1 MNELRM
7 YVEHLFEGR
16 VLTAEMIE
24 LKEEIY
30 GNLVARYE
38 DYVAGGMGEAE
49 ALAQAKASIT
59 SIDDVLAGEG
69 EDVAEEAAAETN
81 DAPAAETVVLPSGD
95 SDAGTT
101 ASAEGAFDAG
111 AADATV
117 AGAAA
122 TAGAAS
128 AAPTSPAAADQDS
141 EKAKTP
147 WTKILAI
154 AAVVIA
160 AILVATLVWNT
171 VLEPATDQLE
181 DTVEDVVDVS
191 AAQGAGQSAN
201 GAGAGNANDQ
211 GNGAAQGNDANQ
223 GNNTGNGANSNAGS
237 SDTPTFSDPED
248 QREYEATM
256 AVLNEIDAHDPTS
269 LQAYAG
275 DSQPSSVFFENL
287 PLGSYVSADETG
299 QINANTFSV
308 YYTNVSD
315 DIDGDAIDRA
325 IVYNAAAAF
334 SAYPN
339 LQRLN
344 VTVHE
349 AYDEHHDADVYA
361 FDRSQLERAFAN
373 ASNNGMTQF
382 DSSLFESAT
391 SWDVVRQQIDRHD
404 FCDHQADIAERS

>member
-69 EDVAEEAAAETN
+69 EDAFEGAASSASEDAEPTAVRASDDDARESTCEEGAAA
-81 DAPAAETVVLPSGD
+81 D
-95 SDAGTT
+95 
-101 ASAEGAFDAG
+101 
-111 AADATV
+111 
-117 AGAAA
+117 GAAA
-122 TAGAAS
+122 TVVQPAPATAS
-128 AAPTSPAAADQDS
+128 TADASEHANPWLKILVVAAAVI
-141 EKAKTP
+141 AVV
-147 WTKILAI
+147 L
-154 AAVVIA
+154 AAVV
-160 AILVATLVWNT
+160 VWNV
-171 VLEPATDQLE
+171 VLEPTGDQLE
-181 DTVEDVVDVS
+181 DTVEDVVDATV
-191 AAQGAGQSAN
+191 AGDAGQTSNGNNQDTDSGN
-201 GAGAGNANDQ
+201 GAGTNAN
-211 GNGAAQGNDANQ
+211 
-223 GNNTGNGANSNAGS
+223 TSN
-237 SDTPTFSDPED
+237 TPTFSDPED

-256 AVLNEIDAHDPTS
+256 AVLDEIDVHDPTT
-269 LQAYAG
+269 LQVYTG

-287 PLGSYVSADETG
+287 PLGSYVSADDTV
-299 QINANTFSV
+299 QVNANTFEV
-308 YYTNVSD
+308 YYTNVSE

-339 LQRLN
+339 LQYLN
-344 VTVHE
+344 VVVHE

-361 FDRSQLERAFAN
+361 FGRSQLERAFAN
-373 ASNNGMTQF
+373 ASGDAVTQF
-382 DSSLFESAT
+382 NSSLFESEV
-391 SWDVVRQQIDRHD
+391 SWDVVRQQVDRHD
-404 FCDHQADIAERS
+404 FCDHQMDMAERS

>member
-69 EDVAEEAAAETN
+69 EDAFEGAASSASEDAEPTAVHAS
-81 DAPAAETVVLPSGD
+81 DD
-95 SDAGTT
+95 DAGESTCE
-101 ASAEGAFDAG
+101 EGA
-111 AADATV
+111 ATE
-117 AGAAA
+117 GAAA
-122 TAGAAS
+122 TVVQPAPATAS
-128 AAPTSPAAADQDS
+128 TADASDHKSP
-141 EKAKTP
+141 
-147 WTKILAI
+147 WLKILAVAAAI
-154 AAVVIA
+154 IAVILAAVV
-160 AILVATLVWNT
+160 VWNV
-171 VLEPATDQLE
+171 VLEPTGDQLE
-181 DTVEDVVDVS
+181 DTVEDVVDATVAGDAGQTS
-191 AAQGAGQSAN
+191 NGNNQDTNSGGGAGT
-201 GAGAGNANDQ
+201 NAN
-211 GNGAAQGNDANQ
+211 
-223 GNNTGNGANSNAGS
+223 TSN
-237 SDTPTFSDPED
+237 TPTFSDLED
-248 QREYEATM
+248 RREYEATM
-256 AVLNEIDAHDPTS
+256 AVLDEIDVHDPTT
-269 LQAYAG
+269 LQVYTG

-287 PLGSYVSADETG
+287 PLGSYVSADDTV
-299 QINANTFSV
+299 QVNANTFEV
-308 YYTNVSD
+308 YYTNVSE

-339 LQRLN
+339 LQYLN
-344 VTVHE
+344 VVVHE
-349 AYDEHHDADVYA
+349 AYDDHHDADVYA

-373 ASNNGMTQF
+373 ASGDAVTQF
-382 DSSLFESAT
+382 NSSLFESEA

-404 FCDHQADIAERS
+404 FCDHQMDMAERS

>member
-69 EDVAEEAAAETN
+69 EDTFE
-81 DAPAAETVVLPSGD
+81 
-95 SDAGTT
+95 
-101 ASAEGAFDAG
+101 
-111 AADATV
+111 
-117 AGAAA
+117 
-122 TAGAAS
+122 GAAS
-128 AAPTSPAAADQDS
+128 SASEDAEPTAVHASDDNASESTCEEGAATEGFAATIVQPAPATASTADASEHANPWLKILVVAAAII
-141 EKAKTP
+141 AV
-147 WTKILAI
+147 IL
-154 AAVVIA
+154 AAVV
-160 AILVATLVWNT
+160 VWNV
-171 VLEPATDQLE
+171 VLEPTGDQLE
-181 DTVEDVVDVS
+181 DTVEDVVDATV
-191 AAQGAGQSAN
+191 AGGAGQTSNGNNQDAN
-201 GAGAGNANDQ
+201 GGNGVGANAN
-211 GNGAAQGNDANQ
+211 
-223 GNNTGNGANSNAGS
+223 TSN
-237 SDTPTFSDPED
+237 TPTFSDPED

-256 AVLNEIDAHDPTS
+256 AVLDEIDVHDPTT
-269 LQAYAG
+269 LQVYTG

-287 PLGSYVSADETG
+287 PLGSYVSTDDTV
-299 QINANTFSV
+299 QVNANTFEV
-308 YYTNVSD
+308 YYTNVSE

-339 LQRLN
+339 LQYLN
-344 VTVHE
+344 VVIHE

-373 ASNNGMTQF
+373 ASGDAVTQF
-382 DSSLFESAT
+382 NSSLFESEA
-391 SWDVVRQQIDRHD
+391 SWGVVRQQIDRHD
-404 FCDHQADIAERS
+404 FCDHQMDMAERS

>member
-1 MNELRM
+1 MSELRM

-69 EDVAEEAAAETN
+69 EDVAEGAASSASEDAEPTAVHAS
-81 DAPAAETVVLPSGD
+81 DD
-95 SDAGTT
+95 DAGE
-101 ASAEGAFDAG
+101 SICEEGA
-111 AADATV
+111 ATE
-117 AGAAA
+117 GAAA
-122 TAGAAS
+122 TVAQPAPATAS
-128 AAPTSPAAADQDS
+128 TADASEHANPWLKILVVAAA
-141 EKAKTP
+141 
-147 WTKILAI
+147 I
-154 AAVVIA
+154 IA
-160 AILVATLVWNT
+160 AILAAVVVWNV
-171 VLEPATDQLE
+171 VLEPTGDQLE

-191 AAQGAGQSAN
+191 AGQGAGQTSNDNNQDTN
-201 GAGAGNANDQ
+201 GGNGTGANAN
-211 GNGAAQGNDANQ
+211 
-223 GNNTGNGANSNAGS
+223 TSN
-237 SDTPTFSDPED
+237 TPTFSDPED

-256 AVLNEIDAHDPTS
+256 AVLDEIDVHDPTT
-269 LQAYAG
+269 LQVYTG
-275 DSQPSSVFFENL
+275 DSQPSGVFFENL
-287 PLGSYVSADETG
+287 PLGSYVSTDDTV
-299 QINANTFSV
+299 QVNANTFEV
-308 YYTNVSD
+308 YYTNVSE

-339 LQRLN
+339 LQYLN
-344 VTVHE
+344 VVIHE

-373 ASNNGMTQF
+373 ASGDAVTQF
-382 DSSLFESAT
+382 NSSLFESEA
-391 SWDVVRQQIDRHD
+391 SWDVVRQQVDRHD
-404 FCDHQADIAERS
+404 FCDHQMDMAERS

>member
-69 EDVAEEAAAETN
+69 DDAFEGAASSASEDAEPTAVHAS
-81 DAPAAETVVLPSGD
+81 DD
-95 SDAGTT
+95 DAGESTC
-101 ASAEGAFDAG
+101 EEDA
-111 AADATV
+111 ATE
-117 AGAAA
+117 GAAA
-122 TAGAAS
+122 TVVQPAPATAS
-128 AAPTSPAAADQDS
+128 TADASEHANPWLKILVVAAA
-141 EKAKTP
+141 
-147 WTKILAI
+147 
-154 AAVVIA
+154 VIA
-160 AILVATLVWNT
+160 VILVATVLWNV
-171 VLEPATDQLE
+171 VLEPTGDQLE
-181 DTVEDVVDVS
+181 DTVEDVVDAT
-191 AAQGAGQSAN
+191 AAGGAGQTDNGNNQGTGGGS
-201 GAGAGNANDQ
+201 GAGA
-211 GNGAAQGNDANQ
+211 
-223 GNNTGNGANSNAGS
+223 NTNT

-256 AVLNEIDAHDPTS
+256 AVLDEIDAHDPTT
-269 LQAYAG
+269 LQAYTG

-299 QINANTFSV
+299 SINAGTFEV
-308 YYTNVSD
+308 YYVNVSE

-344 VTVHE
+344 VVVHE

-373 ASNNGMTQF
+373 ASGDAVTQF
-382 DSSLFESAT
+382 NSSLFESEA

-404 FCDHQADIAERS
+404 FCDHQMDMAERS

>member
-1 MNELRM
+1 MSELRM

-69 EDVAEEAAAETN
+69 EDVAE
-81 DAPAAETVVLPSGD
+81 
-95 SDAGTT
+95 
-101 ASAEGAFDAG
+101 
-111 AADATV
+111 
-117 AGAAA
+117 
-122 TAGAAS
+122 GAAS
-128 AAPTSPAAADQDS
+128 SASEDAEPTAVHASDDNASESTCEEGAATEGFAATIVQPAPATASTADASEHANPWLKILVVAAAII
-141 EKAKTP
+141 AV
-147 WTKILAI
+147 IL
-154 AAVVIA
+154 AAVV
-160 AILVATLVWNT
+160 VWNV
-171 VLEPATDQLE
+171 VLEPTGDQLE
-181 DTVEDVVDVS
+181 DTVEDVVDATV
-191 AAQGAGQSAN
+191 AGGAGQTSNGNNQDTNSGN
-201 GAGAGNANDQ
+201 GAGA
-211 GNGAAQGNDANQ
+211 
-223 GNNTGNGANSNAGS
+223 NTNTSN
-237 SDTPTFSDPED
+237 TPTFSDPED

-256 AVLNEIDAHDPTS
+256 AVLDEIDVHDPTT
-269 LQAYAG
+269 LQVYTG

-287 PLGSYVSADETG
+287 PLGSYVSTDDTV
-299 QINANTFSV
+299 QVNANTFEV
-308 YYTNVSD
+308 YYTNVSE

-339 LQRLN
+339 LQYLN
-344 VTVHE
+344 VVVHE

-373 ASNNGMTQF
+373 ASGDAVTQF
-382 DSSLFESAT
+382 NSSLFESEA

-404 FCDHQADIAERS
+404 FCDHQMDMAERS

>member
-69 EDVAEEAAAETN
+69 EDTFEGAASSASEDAEPTAVHVS
-81 DAPAAETVVLPSGD
+81 DD
-95 SDAGTT
+95 DAGEWTCEEGT
-101 ASAEGAFDAG
+101 ATE
-111 AADATV
+111 
-117 AGAAA
+117 GAAA
-122 TAGAAS
+122 TVVQPAPATAS
-128 AAPTSPAAADQDS
+128 TADASEHANPWLKILVVAAAVI
-141 EKAKTP
+141 AV
-147 WTKILAI
+147 IL
-154 AAVVIA
+154 AAVV
-160 AILVATLVWNT
+160 VWNV
-171 VLEPATDQLE
+171 VLEPTGDQLE
-181 DTVEDVVDVS
+181 DTVEDVVDATV
-191 AAQGAGQSAN
+191 AGGAGQTSNGNNQDANSGN
-201 GAGAGNANDQ
+201 GAGANAN
-211 GNGAAQGNDANQ
+211 
-223 GNNTGNGANSNAGS
+223 T

-256 AVLNEIDAHDPTS
+256 AVLDEIDAHDPTS
-269 LQAYAG
+269 LQAYTG

-299 QINANTFSV
+299 SINAGAFEV
-308 YYTNVSD
+308 YYVNVSE

-339 LQRLN
+339 LQYLN
-344 VTVHE
+344 VVVHE

-373 ASNNGMTQF
+373 ASGDAVTQF
-382 DSSLFESAT
+382 NSSLFESEA

-404 FCDHQADIAERS
+404 FCDHQMDMAERS

>member
-69 EDVAEEAAAETN
+69 EDAFEGAASSAFEDAEPTAVHAS
-81 DAPAAETVVLPSGD
+81 DD
-95 SDAGTT
+95 DAGESTCE
-101 ASAEGAFDAG
+101 EGA
-111 AADATV
+111 ATE
-117 AGAAA
+117 GAAA
-122 TAGAAS
+122 TVVQPAPATAS
-128 AAPTSPAAADQDS
+128 TADASEHANPWLKILVVAAA
-141 EKAKTP
+141 
-147 WTKILAI
+147 
-154 AAVVIA
+154 VIA
-160 AILVATLVWNT
+160 VILVATVLWNV
-171 VLEPATDQLE
+171 VLEPTGDQLE
-181 DTVEDVVDVS
+181 DTVEDVVDATV
-191 AAQGAGQSAN
+191 AGGAGQTDNGDNQGTGGGS
-201 GAGAGNANDQ
+201 GAGA
-211 GNGAAQGNDANQ
+211 
-223 GNNTGNGANSNAGS
+223 NTNT

-256 AVLNEIDAHDPTS
+256 AVLDEIDAHDPTT
-269 LQAYAG
+269 LQVYTG

-299 QINANTFSV
+299 SINAGTFEV
-308 YYTNVSD
+308 YYVNVSE

-339 LQRLN
+339 LQYLN
-344 VTVHE
+344 VVVHE
-349 AYDEHHDADVYA
+349 AYDEHHDADLYA

-373 ASNNGMTQF
+373 ASGDAVTQF
-382 DSSLFESAT
+382 NSSLFESEA

-404 FCDHQADIAERS
+404 FCDHQMDMAERS

>member
-38 DYVAGGMGEAE
+38 DYVASGMNEAD

-69 EDVAEEAAAETN
+69 EDMAEEAAETN
-81 DAPAAETVVLPSGD
+81 DAPAAETVVLPSADSNAGD
-95 SDAGTT
+95 A
-101 ASAEGAFDAG
+101 AEGAYDAG
-111 AADATV
+111 AAADATM

-128 AAPTSPAAADQDS
+128 SAPVSAASADQDS

-160 AILVATLVWNT
+160 VILVATLVWGT

-191 AAQGAGQSAN
+191 AAQGAGQNAN
-201 GAGAGNANDQ
+201 GAGEGNANGQ
-211 GNGAAQGNDANQ
+211 GNSAAQDNDANQ
-223 GNNTGNGANSNAGS
+223 GNNAGNGANSNANS

>member
-69 EDVAEEAAAETN
+69 EDAFEGAASSASEDAEPTAVHASDDDAGESTCEEGAAA
-81 DAPAAETVVLPSGD
+81 D
-95 SDAGTT
+95 
-101 ASAEGAFDAG
+101 
-111 AADATV
+111 
-117 AGAAA
+117 GAAA
-122 TAGAAS
+122 TVVQPAPATAS
-128 AAPTSPAAADQDS
+128 TADASEHKSP
-141 EKAKTP
+141 
-147 WTKILAI
+147 WLKILAVAAAII
-154 AAVVIA
+154 AV
-160 AILVATLVWNT
+160 ILVATVLWNV
-171 VLEPATDQLE
+171 VLEPTGDQLE
-181 DTVEDVVDVS
+181 DTVEDVVDAT
-191 AAQGAGQSAN
+191 AAGGAGQTDNGDNQGTGGGS
-201 GAGAGNANDQ
+201 GAGA
-211 GNGAAQGNDANQ
+211 
-223 GNNTGNGANSNAGS
+223 NTNT

-256 AVLNEIDAHDPTS
+256 AVLDEIDAHDPTT
-269 LQAYAG
+269 LQVYTG

-287 PLGSYVSADETG
+287 PLGSYVSADDTV
-299 QINANTFSV
+299 QVNANTFEV
-308 YYTNVSD
+308 YYTNVSE

-339 LQRLN
+339 LQYLN
-344 VTVHE
+344 VVVHE

-373 ASNNGMTQF
+373 ASGDAVTQF
-382 DSSLFESAT
+382 NSSLFESEA

-404 FCDHQADIAERS
+404 FCDHQMDMAERS

>member
-69 EDVAEEAAAETN
+69 EDAFEGAASSASEDAEPTA
-81 DAPAAETVVLPSGD
+81 VLASD
-95 SDAGTT
+95 DDAGESTCE
-101 ASAEGAFDAG
+101 EGA
-111 AADATV
+111 ATE
-117 AGAAA
+117 GAAA
-122 TAGAAS
+122 TVVQPAPATAS
-128 AAPTSPAAADQDS
+128 TADASDHKSP
-141 EKAKTP
+141 
-147 WTKILAI
+147 WLKILAVAAAII
-154 AAVVIA
+154 AV
-160 AILVATLVWNT
+160 ILVATVLWNV
-171 VLEPATDQLE
+171 VLEPTGDQLE
-181 DTVEDVVDVS
+181 DTVEDVVDVTV
-191 AAQGAGQSAN
+191 AGGAGQTSNGNNQGTAGGN
-201 GAGAGNANDQ
+201 GAGANAN
-211 GNGAAQGNDANQ
+211 
-223 GNNTGNGANSNAGS
+223 T

-256 AVLNEIDAHDPTS
+256 AVLDEIDAHDPTS
-269 LQAYAG
+269 LQAYTG

-299 QINANTFSV
+299 SINAGTFEV
-308 YYTNVSD
+308 YYVNVSE

-344 VTVHE
+344 VVVHE

-373 ASNNGMTQF
+373 ASGDAVTQF
-382 DSSLFESAT
+382 NSSLFESEA

-404 FCDHQADIAERS
+404 FCDHQMDVAERS

>member
-1 MNELRM
+1 MSELRM

-69 EDVAEEAAAETN
+69 EDTFEGAASSASEDAEPTAVHAS
-81 DAPAAETVVLPSGD
+81 DD
-95 SDAGTT
+95 DAGESTCE
-101 ASAEGAFDAG
+101 EGA
-111 AADATV
+111 ATE
-117 AGAAA
+117 GAAA
-122 TAGAAS
+122 TVVQPAPATAS
-128 AAPTSPAAADQDS
+128 TADASEHANPWLKILVVAAAII
-141 EKAKTP
+141 AV
-147 WTKILAI
+147 IL
-154 AAVVIA
+154 AAVV
-160 AILVATLVWNT
+160 VWNV
-171 VLEPATDQLE
+171 VLEPTGDQLE
-181 DTVEDVVDVS
+181 DTVEDVVDVT
-191 AAQGAGQSAN
+191 AGQGAGQTSNGNNQDANVGN
-201 GAGAGNANDQ
+201 GAGTNAN
-211 GNGAAQGNDANQ
+211 
-223 GNNTGNGANSNAGS
+223 TSN
-237 SDTPTFSDPED
+237 TPTFSDPED

-256 AVLNEIDAHDPTS
+256 AVLDEIDAHDPTS

-334 SAYPN
+334 STYPN
-339 LQRLN
+339 LQHLN
-344 VTVHE
+344 VVVHE

-373 ASNNGMTQF
+373 ASGDAVTQF
-382 DSSLFESAT
+382 NSSLFESEA

-404 FCDHQADIAERS
+404 FCDHQMDMAERS

>member
-69 EDVAEEAAAETN
+69 EDAF
-81 DAPAAETVVLPSGD
+81 
-95 SDAGTT
+95 
-101 ASAEGAFDAG
+101 EGAVSSASEDAEPTVAQVSAVDADGTVCEEG
-111 AADATV
+111 AATE
-117 AGAAA
+117 GAAA
-122 TAGAAS
+122 TVVQPAPAATS
-128 AAPTSPAAADQDS
+128 AADASDHKSP
-141 EKAKTP
+141 
-147 WTKILAI
+147 WLKILAVAAAII
-154 AAVVIA
+154 AV
-160 AILVATLVWNT
+160 ILVATVLWNV
-171 VLEPATDQLE
+171 VLDPTGDQLE
-181 DTVEDVVDVS
+181 DTVEDVVDVTV
-191 AAQGAGQSAN
+191 AGGAGQTSNGNNQGTAGSN
-201 GAGAGNANDQ
+201 GAGANAN
-211 GNGAAQGNDANQ
+211 
-223 GNNTGNGANSNAGS
+223 T

-256 AVLNEIDAHDPTS
+256 AVLDEIDAHDPTS
-269 LQAYAG
+269 LQAYTG

-299 QINANTFSV
+299 SINAGTFEV
-308 YYTNVSD
+308 YYVNVSE

-344 VTVHE
+344 VVVHE

-373 ASNNGMTQF
+373 ASGDAVTQF
-382 DSSLFESAT
+382 NSSLFESEA

-404 FCDHQADIAERS
+404 FCDHQMDMAERS

>member
-1 MNELRM
+1 M
-7 YVEHLFEGR
+7 YKR
-16 VLTAEMIE
+16 
-24 LKEEIY
+24 
-30 GNLVARYE
+30 
-38 DYVAGGMGEAE
+38 
-49 ALAQAKASIT
+49 Q
-59 SIDDVLAGEG
+59 
-69 EDVAEEAAAETN
+69 
-81 DAPAAETVVLPSGD
+81 
-95 SDAGTT
+95 
-101 ASAEGAFDAG
+101 
-111 AADATV
+111 
-117 AGAAA
+117 
-122 TAGAAS
+122 
-128 AAPTSPAAADQDS
+128 
-141 EKAKTP
+141 
-147 WTKILAI
+147 
-154 AAVVIA
+154 
-160 AILVATLVWNT
+160 VWNV
-171 VLEPATDQLE
+171 VLEPTGDQLE
-181 DTVEDVVDVS
+181 DTVEDVVDATVAGDAGQTS
-191 AAQGAGQSAN
+191 SGNNQDANGGSGAGT
-201 GAGAGNANDQ
+201 NAN
-211 GNGAAQGNDANQ
+211 
-223 GNNTGNGANSNAGS
+223 TSN
-237 SDTPTFSDPED
+237 TPTFSDPED

-256 AVLNEIDAHDPTS
+256 AVLDEIDAHDPTS

-382 DSSLFESAT
+382 GSSLFESET